1 MSDNIDNMKPADQ
14 SVKPTDQAVKPTDQA
29 GGHVSGDHV
38 VDYGWRTIP
47 GDEQSEEGVVDI
59 PVIPRRGGEYF
70 YSN

>member
-47 GDEQSEEGVVDI
+47 EGLVDI